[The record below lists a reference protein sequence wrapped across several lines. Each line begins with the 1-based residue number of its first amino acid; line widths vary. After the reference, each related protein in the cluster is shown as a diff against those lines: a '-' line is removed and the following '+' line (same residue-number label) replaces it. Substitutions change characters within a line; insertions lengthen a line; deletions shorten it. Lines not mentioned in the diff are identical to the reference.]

1 MDRVVG
7 RVERRR
13 RRRRGRRVGRR
24 TAMMVGVERGRWGIH
39 PGVIYSGTWE
49 RWERENARGGEVR

>member
-13 RRRRGRRVGRR
+13 WRRRGRRVGRR
-24 TAMMVGVERGRWGIH
+24 TAMMVDVERGRWGIH
-39 PGVIYSGTWE
+39 PGVIYPGT
-49 RWERENARGGEVR
+49 

>member
-13 RRRRGRRVGRR
+13 RRRRVGRR